1 MRIKRL
7 HVETLRNRKLS
18 CEYFLVF
25 VTILIAKN
33 RFDVIH
39 ERKNTVSTDTL
50 HIAFIKKIKKTHR
63 KKKRNNVKYTFI

>member
-7 HVETLRNRKLS
+7 RVQTLRNRKLS

-39 ERKNTVSTDTL
+39 YVKKTTVSTDTL
-50 HIAFIKKIKKTHR
+50 NIAFINKIKKTHR
-63 KKKRNNVKYTFI
+63 KKKEIM